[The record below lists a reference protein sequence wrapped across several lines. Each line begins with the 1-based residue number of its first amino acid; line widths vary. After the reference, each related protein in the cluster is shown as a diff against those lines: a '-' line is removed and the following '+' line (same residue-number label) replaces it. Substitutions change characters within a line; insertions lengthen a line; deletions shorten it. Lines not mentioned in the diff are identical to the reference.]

1 MATRVSSLTESGIL
15 AGITVV
21 MAIVAMYV
29 PLLGILAV
37 LLWPLPMILLLVRHG
52 IKWALMSVATAIVV
66 TAALVEP
73 MASLRLAVSFAPTG
87 LALGIGYRNRW
98 SGVKIFSVATF
109 ASIIAKGLGL
119 YIVFLLTGIEPFAGQ
134 LELMPQQF
142 EQSVAMYQ
150 SMGMSPEQIEEARR
164 NFSENLKMIA
174 LLLPMVVLIMG
185 ILDTALNFWA
195 GGILL
200 RRFGEPVPV
209 FPKFTEWRLSSF
221 FAYLYAFSILGMYWG
236 NAHDIPLLYKIAVN
250 MNMAG
255 TVAGLVQGVSVFQA
269 AAAHYRW
276 KSFMANILL
285 ILLVLS
291 GIGTQVIVFT
301 GLFDTVFDYRR
312 RLGWQK

>member
-119 YIVFLLTGIEPFAGQ
+119 YIVFLLTGIEPFSGQ

-195 GGILL
+195 GEFCSEDLASW
-200 RRFGEPVPV
+200 
-209 FPKFTEWRLSSF
+209 FPFSPNLPNGAFPPSLPIFTL
-221 FAYLYAFSILGMYWG
+221 
-236 NAHDIPLLYKIAVN
+236 
-250 MNMAG
+250 
-255 TVAGLVQGVSVFQA
+255 SVF
-269 AAAHYRW
+269 W
-276 KSFMANILL
+276 EC
-285 ILLVLS
+285 
-291 GIGTQVIVFT
+291 IGEMPTIFPCCT
-301 GLFDTVFDYRR
+301 
-312 RLGWQK
+312 RLP

>member
-1 MATRVSSLTESGIL
+1 MATKVSSLTESGIL

-21 MAIVAMYV
+21 MAIIAMYV
-29 PLLGILAV
+29 PLVGILAV

-52 IKWALMSVATAIVV
+52 LKWALMSVATAIVV

-87 LALGIGYRNRW
+87 LALGIGYRRHW
-98 SGVKIFSVATF
+98 SGVKIFSTATI

-119 YIVFLLTGIEPFAGQ
+119 YIVFLITGIEPFSGQ

-142 EQSVAMYQ
+142 EQSVSMYQ
-150 SMGMSPEQIEEARR
+150 SMGMSPEQIEQARQ
-164 NFSENLKMIA
+164 NFMENMRMIS

-195 GGILL
+195 GGIML

-209 FPKFTEWRLSSF
+209 FPAFTEWRLPSF

-236 NAHDIPLLYKIAVN
+236 DTHSIPLLYKIAVN

-255 TVAGLVQGVSVFQA
+255 TVAGLVQGVSVYQA
-269 AAAHYRW
+269 AVSHYKW
-276 KSFMANILL
+276 PSLMSNIVMV
-285 ILLVLS
+285 LLVLS
-291 GIGTQVIVFT
+291 GIGTQLIVFT

-312 RLGWQK
+312 RMGWQK